1 MTSEFYNPWSTLFL
15 QLSMHQ
21 CCITSTFESSIFTYL
36 LSPFARNNSFSLM
49 RFFPH
54 AVKQSLLVIELKRE
68 IKEKE
73 EDRKF
78 KQEACSY
85 WSQIYFY
92 CRSKKSIYLINFYWL
107 TYIKKVKDKM
117 SNTKYRNNA
126 SESKEDKSP
135 KLPTLVCFI
144 FVYIKTYV
152 IDFYK

>member
-1 MTSEFYNPWSTLFL
+1 
-15 QLSMHQ
+15 
-21 CCITSTFESSIFTYL
+21 
-36 LSPFARNNSFSLM
+36 M

-54 AVKQSLLVIELKRE
+54 AVKQSLLGIELKRE

-78 KQEACSY
+78 KQSSNMQEACSY

-117 SNTKYRNNA
+117 SNT
-126 SESKEDKSP
+126 
-135 KLPTLVCFI
+135 
-144 FVYIKTYV
+144 
-152 IDFYK
+152 